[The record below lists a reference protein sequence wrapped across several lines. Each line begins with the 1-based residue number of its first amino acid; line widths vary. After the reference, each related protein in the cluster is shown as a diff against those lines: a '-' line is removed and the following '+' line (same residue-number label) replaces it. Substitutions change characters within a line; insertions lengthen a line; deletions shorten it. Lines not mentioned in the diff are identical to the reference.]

1 MYFTDSFEPNLAGA
15 TREFNKRF
23 INNPFG
29 SACGVCDRLWFTN
42 DLKPITNAEAGVL
55 SNTNIEIEGLSACNT
70 CRSSLKKG
78 KIPTLAVSN
87 GFRYPEYPSSPS
99 LPPLDPIAER
109 LISPRLP
116 FMQIR
121 RLRHAA
127 GSYGIIGQVINV
139 PVDVDRMVNELPRQL
154 EDDRVFNVSIKKHL
168 IHKSNY
174 LSGFVKK
181 QTIKIWLN
189 YLVTTPLYRRYNI
202 KLDEQRLNSINVAP
216 QGCTSTVENMSMELD
231 TIGDNNDVELLIG
244 QQHTL
249 LWDEDKC
256 LEIAPAQNRVP
267 LSIIYDEHA
276 EELSFPDIYLGQP
289 RVFNP
294 EVRVTPFMMATSE
307 IRRRDRRGVKPHHL
321 LYVAMKILRLRVS
334 EGLQCTFRCMATASI
349 TRAMLCDR
357 EFLEQCIDR
366 NLSFLKSIPNSV
378 QYWQQRKRDLFA
390 MIRQLGKPTM
400 FLTLSASETRWSHL
414 LKTLHK
420 LSGSNNNDV
429 NDVMLQLSALQRAT
443 LVNEDP
449 VTCCAYFNKL
459 VDVIM
464 QLLQSPRYSPFGKY
478 HVVEYFKRIEFQ
490 HRGSPHAH
498 ILLWLANDPQ
508 EDISENMPATVQL
521 IDNLCSISSEDLPDC
536 YGNQV
541 HKHTFTC
548 YKRNENRCRFNIP
561 YWPIKETRILLPIAT
576 DDGRREQLK
585 RRSSKIRDILE
596 TKAFE
601 SIDQFLDDCNCTYE
615 YYLDVVRASI
625 NRPTILLRRSMTE
638 LWTNPFNPWIADV
651 LRSNMDLQFIPE
663 AFSCAAYVV
672 EYVNKTN
679 RGISSLHRDLVKL
692 QEEYPDQDY
701 TGLLKKVS
709 IKMLNSVEMSAQE
722 AAWYLLRQPMSEASR
737 KVCILMKLYKI
748 VFKLSLIYLYRLNL
762 FRLCGL
768 MNE

>member
-1 MYFTDSFEPNLAGA
+1 MHNVHSSIREPNIITTVSSQIEEFHPNFEGA
-15 TREFNKRF
+15 NREYERKFL
-23 INNPFG
+23 NNSFG
-29 SACGVCDRLWFTN
+29 SPCGVCDRLWFVS
-42 DLKPITNAEAGVL
+42 DLKPITCTDTEVL
-55 SNTNIEIEGLSACNT
+55 NNSDTREISVCQT
-70 CRSSLKKG
+70 CHNSLKRGRVPK
-78 KIPTLAVSN
+78 LAVSN
-87 GFRYPEYPSSPS
+87 GFSYPEYPSDPP
-99 LPPLDPIAER
+99 LPPLDPITER

-121 RLRHAA
+121 RLRFAA

-139 PVDVDRMVNELPRQL
+139 PVDVDKMVNELPRQL
-154 EDDRVFNVSIKKHL
+154 EDDRAFNVAIKKHL

-181 QTIKIWLN
+181 NNIKAWLK

-202 KLDEQRLNSINVAP
+202 TFSEQQLNCIDMETRAS
-216 QGCTSTVENMSMELD
+216 TSRDADIIDLETIENS
-231 TIGDNNDVELLIG
+231 NDVELLIG

-249 LWDEDKC
+249 LWNEDKC
-256 LEIAPAQNRVP
+256 LEIAPAQNKVP
-267 LSIIYDEHA
+267 LSIIYDVDA
-276 EELSFPDIYLGQP
+276 EELSFPEIYLGHP
-289 RVFNP
+289 RIFNP

-307 IRRRDRRGVKPHHL
+307 IRRCDRRGAKPQHI

-334 EGLQCTFRCMATASI
+334 EGLRCTFKCMATANI
-349 TRAMLCDR
+349 TRAMLSDK
-357 EFLEQCIDR
+357 EFLEKCIDR

-400 FLTLSASETRWSHL
+400 FLTLSASETKWPHL
-414 LKTLHK
+414 LQTLQK
-420 LSGSNNNDV
+420 LSNRHGGNDLH
-429 NDVMLQLSALQRAT
+429 DVMQQLSALQRAT

-449 VTCCAYFNKL
+449 VTCCVYFNKL

-464 QLLQSPRYSPFGKY
+464 QLLQSARYSPFGKY
-478 HVVEYFKRIEFQ
+478 RVVDYFKRIEFQ

-498 ILLWLANDPQ
+498 ILLWQANDPR
-508 EDISENMPATVQL
+508 EEVSESMPGTIQL
-521 IDNLCSISSEDLPDC
+521 IDHLCSVSVTDLQES

-548 YKRNENRCRFNIP
+548 YKKTDNRCRFNIP
-561 YWPIKETRILLPIAT
+561 YWPMDQTRVLLPITA
-576 DDGRREQLK
+576 DDGRRVQLK
-585 RRSSKIRDILE
+585 RKSTAMQNVLE
-596 TKAFE
+596 TKTFE
-601 SIDQFLDDCNCTYE
+601 TLEEFLNDCNCTYE
-615 YYLDVVRASI
+615 YYLDVIRASI
-625 NRPTILLRRSMTE
+625 NRPTVLLKRSMSE
-638 LWTNPFNPWIADV
+638 LWTNPFNPWIANI

-701 TGLLKKVS
+701 TALLKKLS
-709 IKMLNSVEMSAQE
+709 LKMLNSVEMSAQE

-737 KVCILMKLYKI
+737 KVSSNLSFYRIILK
-748 VFKLSLIYLYRLNL
+748 
-762 FRLCGL
+762 
-768 MNE
+768 